1 VLYWGS
7 SIRTG
12 ELNGWWRSWQ
22 RMFAGF
28 ILGWTV
34 FELLFMFAPVVYLIH
49 LVVLRLNSYIRQ
61 QDTQN
66 GSRWERLK
74 RLLRDD
80 QMFAI
85 CSYGMLGSSAMLAL
99 LHIVALGFYTL
110 YGGTRNRNAF
120 VFVRNVFNCILL
132 EHLPVVVANR
142 HRYQRPLTKL
152 QQKSIVRS
160 MIRGSVSRASHRPY
174 KLKAT
179 ETIVPNTSAVNSS
192 KFAKSYSSTGSSV

>member
-1 VLYWGS
+1 
-7 SIRTG
+7 
-12 ELNGWWRSWQ
+12 
-22 RMFAGF
+22 MFAGF

-34 FELLFMFAPVVYLIH
+34 FELLLMFAPVVYLIH
-49 LVVLRLNSYIRQ
+49 LVVLRSNSYIRQ
-61 QDTQN
+61 HDTQN

-80 QMFAI
+80 QIFAI
-85 CSYGMLGSSAMLAL
+85 CSYGMLGSSAMFAL
-99 LHIVALGFYTL
+99 LQIVAPGFYTL

-120 VFVRNVFNCILL
+120 IFVRYYFQLMPNVFNCILL

-152 QQKSIVRS
+152 QQKYIVRS
-160 MIRGSVSRASHRPY
+160 KIRGSVSRASHRPY

-179 ETIVPNTSAVNSS
+179 ETIVPNTSAVNSF